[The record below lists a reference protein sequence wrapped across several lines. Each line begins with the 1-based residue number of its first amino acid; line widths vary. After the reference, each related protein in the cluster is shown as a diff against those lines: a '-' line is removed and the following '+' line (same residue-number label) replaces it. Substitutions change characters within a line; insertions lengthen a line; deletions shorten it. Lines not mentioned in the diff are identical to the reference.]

1 MILMNPMM
9 RKVATGSVLALGLA
23 AGGCMSRRVVVTST
37 PPGATVYANDVELGR
52 TPLEAQFTYYGSY
65 DVLVQLD
72 GFEPLR
78 TKAKATA
85 PVYEYPPLDLAAS
98 AVPGAE
104 HVVRWHFNLEPALE
118 TRQSPQELEAGL
130 MERARG
136 VRAQV
141 EPSGDK
147 K

>member
-1 MILMNPMM
+1 MTRTLRIL
-9 RKVATGSVLALGLA
+9 ATGSALALGLG

-72 GFEPLR
+72 GYEPLR
-78 TKAKATA
+78 TKAKASA
-85 PVYEYPPLDLAAS
+85 PLYEYPPVDLAAS

-118 TRQSPQELEAGL
+118 TKLTPQELETGL
-130 MERARG
+130 MERARA
-136 VRAQV
+136 VRSQV
-141 EPSGDK
+141 EPAGGTK
-147 K
+147 